1 MEQIIR
7 LTLYKK
13 TMTSWRPALERLS
26 KAMDFA
32 NIDSLRE
39 LEAILESHNET
50 ETPQNARNV
59 RRLRPSGRDVRREQ
73 HNRSDRNRGDNPGVV
88 LKFSGTR

>member
-1 MEQIIR
+1 M
-7 LTLYKK
+7 K
-13 TMTSWRPALERLS
+13 SWRPALERLS

-39 LEAILESHNET
+39 LEAMLESHEQT
-50 ETPQNARNV
+50 ETPQNVRNV
-59 RRLRPSGRDVRREQ
+59 RRLRPSGCDVSRVLR
-73 HNRSDRNRGDNPGVV
+73 NRSEHSRGERLGVV